1 LDVSFS
7 PDGQCIATAGANGTI
22 RLWDRLGRQIAQFD
36 SHQSKI
42 WSVSFSPD
50 GQYLASAGDNGTVQL
65 WKIEQLD
72 ELLVRGCNWLK
83 DYFATHPEKLEKLEV
98 CQNRSN
104 FIN

>member
-1 LDVSFS
+1 VSFS

-36 SHQSKI
+36 SHQSNI

-72 ELLVRGCNWLK
+72 ELLVRGCDWLK
-83 DYFATHPEKLEKLEV
+83 DYLATHPEELEKLKA
-98 CQNRSN
+98 RSPSRT
-104 FIN
+104 